1 MAKPDSFEARL
12 RANLAKARAKRAT
25 AAQSTHTNADR
36 LGLRTY
42 QQQRLE
48 RTHSALLAS
57 TRYGP
62 AAKFFLTEL
71 YSTDDLT
78 QRDADIERVIRVLVK
93 FLPDNALATLAAALE
108 MDALSEDLDHEMV
121 VALRQIQGKN
131 KALVITPENYAVAYA
146 DVGQFDRREHQ
157 ISLTDTIGR
166 SLDKLAKIP
175 FFMMLLRTMRVPAS
189 AAGVAGLHAFLE
201 SGYAAFAH
209 MKGGEEFIER
219 IVERERAEHARLV
232 RETRT

>member
-1 MAKPDSFEARL
+1 MAKPDSFEAKL
-12 RANLAKARAKRAT
+12 RANLAKARAKRRT
-25 AAQSTHTNADR
+25 AAQSKHANADR
-36 LGLRTY
+36 LALRTY

-48 RTHSALLAS
+48 RTHAELLAS

-108 MDALSEDLDHEMV
+108 MDALSEDLDHELV
-121 VALRQIQGKN
+121 VALREIQGKN
-131 KALVITPENYAVAYA
+131 KALVITAETYAAAYT

-157 ISLTDTIGR
+157 ISLTNTIGR

-209 MKGGEEFIER
+209 MKGGEEFIEC
-219 IVERERAEHARLV
+219 IVEHERAEHARLV
-232 RETRT
+232 RKTDI